1 MSVEFQDPSLKQNI
15 ASSTRPQRA
24 NKPGL
29 VCFSRCSQLLSTKT
43 LWPVCVIWP
52 MWPSHGVELT
62 RAWQVNHTAICEDA
76 IMNPSTDQSHF
87 PQYSLESSSVLY
99 GGWNASFQ
107 LRSSS
112 GLQTFKMSLGVNV
125 SVTRTVCKRLWYL

>member
-1 MSVEFQDPSLKQNI
+1 
-15 ASSTRPQRA
+15 
-24 NKPGL
+24 
-29 VCFSRCSQLLSTKT
+29 
-43 LWPVCVIWP
+43 
-52 MWPSHGVELT
+52 
-62 RAWQVNHTAICEDA
+62 
-76 IMNPSTDQSHF
+76 MNPSTDQSHF

-125 SVTRTVCKRLWYL
+125 SLTKDSMQEAMVFIEDIHSCVYSDTVHEDKLRPGHVTMSYYLQLTEPQPHS

>member
-1 MSVEFQDPSLKQNI
+1 M
-15 ASSTRPQRA
+15 
-24 NKPGL
+24 
-29 VCFSRCSQLLSTKT
+29 
-43 LWPVCVIWP
+43 CVIWP
-52 MWPSHGVELT
+52 VWPSHGVELT
-62 RAWQVNHTAICEDA
+62 RAWQVHHTALCEDA

-125 SVTRTVCKRLWYL
+125 SLTKDSMQEAMVFIEDIHSCVYSDTVHEHKLRPGHVTMSYYLQLTEPQPHS